1 LIQLIRRFSAISMIT
16 GAALVF
22 SGCGGTNVELSEEA
36 EPTEAPPPVPIEEAE
51 EEIPGGVQGSSGF
64 MNEDP
69 GASS

>member
-22 SGCGGTNVELSEEA
+22 SGCGGTN
-36 EPTEAPPPVPIEEAE
+36 EAPPPVPIEEAE

-64 MNEDP
+64 MTTDP